1 MIKYKNYT
9 IKYCPKPGDPN
20 LSPDFDF
27 IHDDYEGD
35 DDPRIGS
42 ERTVKKCMEIIDFIE
57 NDRQQSDTAS
67 MIAITVIA
75 ISLTIYILFWSL

>member
-27 IHDDYEGD
+27 VHNDYEGD
-35 DDPRIGS
+35 GDPRIGS
-42 ERTVKKCMEIIDFIE
+42 CRTVKKCMQMIDEIE
-57 NDRQQSDTAS
+57 NDFEQSDTAS
-67 MIAITVIA
+67 LIAMTVLAIA
-75 ISLTIYILFWSL
+75 LASYLLFWSF

>member
-9 IKYCPKPGDPN
+9 IKYCPKPGDPK

-27 IHDDYEGD
+27 IHDDYDGA

-42 ERTVKKCMEIIDFIE
+42 ERTVKKCMEMIDFIE
-57 NDRQQSDTAS
+57 NDLEQSDTAS
-67 MIAITVIA
+67 LIAMTILAIA
-75 ISLTIYILFWSL
+75 LAGYLLFWSF